1 MNIEQLA
8 VNAEQAEQ
16 FLKLMANKNRL
27 MILCSLLQG
36 EQSVGELNKNVPL
49 AQSALSQHL
58 ASLRK
63 ADMVAT
69 RREGH
74 TIYYS
79 LTDPKVESF
88 IALLYEW
95 FCRAENTK

>member
-1 MNIEQLA
+1 MYIEQLA
-8 VNAEQAEQ
+8 ENAQQAEQ

-36 EQSVGELNKNVPL
+36 EQSVGELNQNVPL

-63 ADMVAT
+63 AQLVAT

-79 LTDPKVESF
+79 LIDPKVES
-88 IALLYEW
+88 IITLLYEW
-95 FCRAENTK
+95 FCKQSTAE

>member
-8 VNAEQAEQ
+8 ENAHQAEQ
-16 FLKLMANKNRL
+16 FLKLMANKSRL
-27 MILCSLLQG
+27 MILCSLLQD
-36 EQSVGELNKNVPL
+36 EQSVSELNKNIPL

-63 ADMVAT
+63 AQLVAT
-69 RREGH
+69 RRDGH

-79 LTDPKVESF
+79 LIDPKVES
-88 IALLYEW
+88 IIKLLYEW
-95 FCRAENTK
+95 FCKQSKVK

>member
-8 VNAEQAEQ
+8 VNAQQAEQ

-36 EQSVGELNKNVPL
+36 EQSVGELNQNVPL

-63 ADMVAT
+63 AQLVAT
-69 RREGH
+69 RRDGH

-79 LTDPKVESF
+79 LIDPKVES
-88 IALLYEW
+88 IITLLYEW
-95 FCRAENTK
+95 FCKQSTAE

>member
-8 VNAEQAEQ
+8 NNAQQAEQ

-27 MILCSLLQG
+27 MVLCSLLQG
-36 EQSVGELNKNVPL
+36 ELSVGQLNERVQL

-63 ADMVAT
+63 ANMVTT
-69 RREGH
+69 RRDGN

-79 LTDPKVESF
+79 LTDPKVESI
-88 IALLYEW
+88 IALLYQW
-95 FCRAENTK
+95 FCEDGAK

>member
-63 ADMVAT
+63 AGMVAT

-79 LTDPKVESF
+79 LTDPKVES
-88 IALLYEW
+88 IITLLYEW
-95 FCRAENTK
+95 FCRQEDTK

>member
-8 VNAEQAEQ
+8 VNAQQAEQ

-27 MILCSLLQG
+27 MILCSLLKG
-36 EQSVGELNKNVPL
+36 EQSVGELNQNVPL

-63 ADMVAT
+63 AQLVAT
-69 RREGH
+69 RRDGH

-79 LTDPKVESF
+79 LIDPKVES
-88 IALLYEW
+88 IITLLYEW
-95 FCRAENTK
+95 FCKQNTAE

>member
-79 LTDPKVESF
+79 LTDPKVES
-88 IALLYEW
+88 IITLLYEW
-95 FCRAENTK
+95 FCRQEDTK

>member
-8 VNAEQAEQ
+8 NNAQQAEQ

-27 MILCSLLQG
+27 MILCCLVEG
-36 EQSVGELNKNVPL
+36 ELSVGEINQRVPL

-58 ASLRK
+58 AGLR
-63 ADMVAT
+63 AANLVAT
-69 RREGH
+69 RRAGQ

-79 LTDPKVESF
+79 LIDPKAKA
-88 IALLYEW
+88 IIQLLYQW
-95 FCRAENTK
+95 FCEAK

>member
-8 VNAEQAEQ
+8 ENAQQAEQ

-36 EQSVGELNKNVPL
+36 EQSVGELNQNVPL

-63 ADMVAT
+63 AQLVAT

-79 LTDPKVESF
+79 LIDPKVES
-88 IALLYEW
+88 IITLLYEW
-95 FCRAENTK
+95 FCKQSTAE

>member
-36 EQSVGELNKNVPL
+36 EQSVGELNKKVPL

-63 ADMVAT
+63 ANMVVT

-74 TIYYS
+74 AIYYS
-79 LTDPKVESF
+79 LTDPKVESI

-95 FCRAENTK
+95 FCRQENTK

>member
-8 VNAEQAEQ
+8 ENAQQAEQ

-36 EQSVGELNKNVPL
+36 EQSVGELNQNVPL

-63 ADMVAT
+63 AQLVAN
-69 RREGH
+69 RR
-74 TIYYS
+74 
-79 LTDPKVESF
+79 DPRSSDRNRGAPTGRYDSAYKN
-88 IALLYEW
+88 
-95 FCRAENTK
+95 CK

>member
-8 VNAEQAEQ
+8 VNAQQAEQ

-36 EQSVGELNKNVPL
+36 EQSVGELNQNVPL

-63 ADMVAT
+63 AQLVAT
-69 RREGH
+69 RRDGH

-79 LTDPKVESF
+79 LIDPKVES
-88 IALLYEW
+88 IITLLYEW
-95 FCRAENTK
+95 FCKQGTAE

>member
-8 VNAEQAEQ
+8 EKAQQAEQ

-36 EQSVGELNKNVPL
+36 EQSVGELNQNVPL

-58 ASLRK
+58 ASLRN
-63 ADMVAT
+63 AQLVAT

-79 LTDPKVESF
+79 LIDPKVES
-88 IALLYEW
+88 IITLLYEW
-95 FCRAENTK
+95 FCKQSTAE

>member
-8 VNAEQAEQ
+8 ENAQQAEQ

-36 EQSVGELNKNVPL
+36 EQSVGELNQNVPL

-63 ADMVAT
+63 AQLVAT

-79 LTDPKVESF
+79 LIDPKVES
-88 IALLYEW
+88 IITLLYEW
-95 FCRAENTK
+95 FCKQSTAK

>member
-8 VNAEQAEQ
+8 ENAQQAEQ

-36 EQSVGELNKNVPL
+36 EQSVGELNQNVPL

-63 ADMVAT
+63 AQLVAT

-79 LTDPKVESF
+79 LIDPKVES
-88 IALLYEW
+88 IITLLFEW
-95 FCRAENTK
+95 FCKQSTAE

>member
-8 VNAEQAEQ
+8 ENAQQAEQ

-36 EQSVGELNKNVPL
+36 EQSVGELNQNVPL

-63 ADMVAT
+63 AQLVAN

-79 LTDPKVESF
+79 LIDPKVES
-88 IALLYEW
+88 IITLLYEW
-95 FCRAENTK
+95 FCKQSTAE

>member
-8 VNAEQAEQ
+8 NNAQQAEQ
-16 FLKLMANKNRL
+16 FLKLMANKSRL
-27 MILCSLLQG
+27 MILCSLLNG
-36 EQSVGELNKNVPL
+36 EQSVGELNERVPL

-69 RREGH
+69 RRDGQ
-74 TIYYS
+74 TIYYY
-79 LTDPKVESF
+79 LTDPKVESI
-88 IALLYEW
+88 IAMLYQW
-95 FCRAENTK
+95 FCKEEDAK

>member
-8 VNAEQAEQ
+8 NNAQQAEQ

-27 MILCSLLQG
+27 MVLCSLLSG
-36 EQSVGELNKNVPL
+36 ELSVGQLNERVPL

-63 ADMVAT
+63 ADMVTT
-69 RREGH
+69 RRDGH

-79 LTDPKVESF
+79 LTDPKVESI
-88 IALLYEW
+88 IALLYQW
-95 FCRAENTK
+95 FCKEENTK

>member
-8 VNAEQAEQ
+8 ENAQQAEQ
-16 FLKLMANKNRL
+16 FLKLMANKSRL

-36 EQSVGELNKNVPL
+36 EQSVGELNKNIPL

-63 ADMVAT
+63 AQLVAT
-69 RREGH
+69 RRDGH

-79 LTDPKVESF
+79 LIDPKVES
-88 IALLYEW
+88 IITLLYEW
-95 FCRAENTK
+95 FCKQSTAK

>member
-8 VNAEQAEQ
+8 ENAQQAEQ
-16 FLKLMANKNRL
+16 FLKLMANKSRL

-36 EQSVGELNKNVPL
+36 EQSVGELNKNIPL

-63 ADMVAT
+63 AQLVAT
-69 RREGH
+69 RRDGH

-79 LTDPKVESF
+79 LIDPKVES
-88 IALLYEW
+88 IITLLYEW
-95 FCRAENTK
+95 FCKQSMAK

>member
-1 MNIEQLA
+1 
-8 VNAEQAEQ
+8 
-16 FLKLMANKNRL
+16 

-36 EQSVGELNKNVPL
+36 EQSVGELNQNVPL

-63 ADMVAT
+63 AQLVAT
-69 RREGH
+69 RRDGH

-79 LTDPKVESF
+79 LIDPKVES
-88 IALLYEW
+88 IITLLYEW
-95 FCRAENTK
+95 FCKQSTAK

>member
-8 VNAEQAEQ
+8 VNAQQAEQ

-27 MILCSLLQG
+27 MILCSLVQG
-36 EQSVGELNKNVPL
+36 EQSVGELNQSVPL

-63 ADMVAT
+63 AQLVAT
-69 RREGH
+69 RRDGH

-79 LTDPKVESF
+79 LIDPKVES
-88 IALLYEW
+88 IITLLYEW
-95 FCRAENTK
+95 FCKQSTAE

>member
-8 VNAEQAEQ
+8 ENAHQAEQ
-16 FLKLMANKNRL
+16 FLKLMANKSRL

-36 EQSVGELNKNVPL
+36 ERSVSELNKNIPL

-63 ADMVAT
+63 AQLVAT
-69 RREGH
+69 RRDGH

-79 LTDPKVESF
+79 LIDTKVES
-88 IALLYEW
+88 IITLLYEW
-95 FCRAENTK
+95 FCKESKVK

>member
-8 VNAEQAEQ
+8 ENAQQAEQ
-16 FLKLMANKNRL
+16 FLKLMANKSRL

-36 EQSVGELNKNVPL
+36 EQSVGELNKNIPL

-63 ADMVAT
+63 AQLVAT
-69 RREGH
+69 RREGQ

-79 LTDPKVESF
+79 LIDPKVAS
-88 IALLYEW
+88 IITLLYEW
-95 FCRAENTK
+95 FCKQSTAE

>member
-8 VNAEQAEQ
+8 ENAQQAEQ

-36 EQSVGELNKNVPL
+36 EQSVGELNQNVPL

-63 ADMVAT
+63 AQLVAT
-69 RREGH
+69 RCEGH

-79 LTDPKVESF
+79 LIDPKVES
-88 IALLYEW
+88 IITLLYEW
-95 FCRAENTK
+95 FCKQSTAE

>member
-8 VNAEQAEQ
+8 ENAQQAEQ

-36 EQSVGELNKNVPL
+36 EQSVGELNQNVPL

-63 ADMVAT
+63 AQLVAT
-69 RREGH
+69 RRDGH

-79 LTDPKVESF
+79 LIDPKVES
-88 IALLYEW
+88 IITLLYEW
-95 FCRAENTK
+95 FCKQSTAK

>member
-79 LTDPKVESF
+79 LTDPKVEST